1 MLEHLE
7 IPVGGKCSGLRLLIY
22 PQSAKAK
29 VFEEREPYAGESRWQ
44 LMEGCT
50 YTYEFVPFETAQ
62 TSTGCRY
69 QFDRENEI
77 VRFHP
82 NKTNHACE
90 GTLTTGI
97 YVGHLALQVVDVDTQ
112 KQAGSVSL
120 EIRSTKSEYRSD
132 YRLMLDEIAEYYTD
146 LVLQQGSPVTQ
157 KLEIDQSCSSGYH
170 YLYPQRQQ
178 SSYPRRFP

>member
-1 MLEHLE
+1 M
-7 IPVGGKCSGLRLLIY
+7 RLLIY

-50 YTYEFVPFETAQ
+50 YAYEFVSFETAQ
-62 TSTGCRY
+62 TSAGRRY
-69 QFDRENEI
+69 QIERENEI

-82 NKTNHACE
+82 NRTNHACE

-112 KQAGSVSL
+112 KPVGSVSL

-132 YRLMLDEIAEYYTD
+132 
-146 LVLQQGSPVTQ
+146 
-157 KLEIDQSCSSGYH
+157 
-170 YLYPQRQQ
+170 
-178 SSYPRRFP
+178 